1 MQLASVFRADGGG
14 SCVLRASLAMN
25 MKKSSSA
32 WIGLRVRMLLFMV
45 WTTRADTRLL
55 ILKEDNA

>member
-1 MQLASVFRADGGG
+1 MQLASVFRTDSGG
-14 SCVLRASLAMN
+14 SCVLRASLTMN
-25 MKKSSSA
+25 MKKSPSA